1 MRNIL
6 LPVDGTMRSDA
17 AVQSVIRQAR
27 LGEIGTIHLMTVQ
40 PQLGSYIGRFLKTV
54 LVRDFQREQGE
65 KALSRAKR
73 LLDEAGIAYQPH
85 IYVGNMVETIVRAA
99 KQLGVDEIVMSAN
112 NLGLVGSLDLHSV
125 VGRVLRGVNVPV
137 SVVNY
142 PATDMAIEAPTAAS
156 WQLRPTP

>member
-27 LGEIGTIHLMTVQ
+27 LGEIGTIHVMTVQ
-40 PQLGSYIGRFLKTV
+40 PRLGSSVGRLLKTAV
-54 LVRDFQREQGE
+54 IRDFQHEQGE
-65 KALSRAKR
+65 KALSRARR
-73 LLDEAGIAYQPH
+73 LLDEAAIAYRPH
-85 IYVGNMVETIVRAA
+85 IYVGDMVDTIVRAA
-99 KQLGVDEIVMSAN
+99 NQLGVDEIVMSAN

-137 SVVNY
+137 SVVND
-142 PATDMAIEAPTAAS
+142 PATDMTIEPRAAP
-156 WQLRPTP
+156 WQWRPTP